1 MKFESTAQIN
11 ASPEQIWSA
20 VGNPEEWSEWIA
32 SIEKIE
38 KLSTEPLGAG
48 SRLRVVARAQM
59 ARVNLL
65 MTITE
70 FVPRQR
76 VVMEGKVLGTRLTRY
91 YTLESR
97 NDQTRVTAGG
107 EASGPMAWLV
117 SRGGQALSNEIVQ
130 SFKKKIEGEL
140 IS

>member
-1 MKFESTAQIN
+1 MKFESAAEIN

-20 VGNPEEWSEWIA
+20 VGDPEEWSKWMA

-38 KLSTEPLGAG
+38 KIDTEPLGVG
-48 SRLRVVARAQM
+48 SRIRVVARARV

-70 FVPRQR
+70 FVPPQR

-91 YTLESR
+91 YTLDPKNE
-97 NDQTRVTAGG
+97 QTKVTAGG
-107 EASGPMAWLV
+107 KASGPMAWLV

>member
-1 MKFESTAQIN
+1 MKFESATEIN

-20 VGNPEEWSEWIA
+20 VGDPEEWPRWMA
-32 SIEKIE
+32 SIEMIE
-38 KLSTEPLGAG
+38 KLTTEPLGAG
-48 SRLRVVARAQM
+48 SRIRVVARARV

-70 FVPRQR
+70 FVPPKR

-91 YTLESR
+91 YTLEPK
-97 NDQTRVTAGG
+97 NEQTRVTAGG

-117 SRGGQALSNEIVQ
+117 SRGGQALSNEIVH
-130 SFKKKIEGEL
+130 SFKQKIEGEL
-140 IS
+140 NG

>member
-1 MKFESTAQIN
+1 MKFESATEIN

-20 VGNPEEWSEWIA
+20 VGDPEEWSKWMA

-38 KLSTEPLGAG
+38 KLDTEPLGAG
-48 SRLRVVARAQM
+48 SRIRVVARARV

-70 FVPRQR
+70 FVPPQR

-91 YTLESR
+91 YTLEPK
-97 NDQTRVTAGG
+97 NEQTRVTAGG

-117 SRGGQALSNEIVQ
+117 SQGGQALSNEIVQ

>member
-1 MKFESTAQIN
+1 MKFESATEIN
-11 ASPEQIWSA
+11 ASPEHIWSA
-20 VGNPEEWSEWIA
+20 VGDPEEWPKWMA

-38 KLSTEPLGAG
+38 KLNTEPLGAG
-48 SRLRVVARAQM
+48 SRIRVVARARV

-70 FVPRQR
+70 FVPPQR

-91 YTLESR
+91 YTLEPK
-97 NDQTRVTAGG
+97 NEQTRVTAGG
-107 EASGPMAWLV
+107 EASGPMAWLI